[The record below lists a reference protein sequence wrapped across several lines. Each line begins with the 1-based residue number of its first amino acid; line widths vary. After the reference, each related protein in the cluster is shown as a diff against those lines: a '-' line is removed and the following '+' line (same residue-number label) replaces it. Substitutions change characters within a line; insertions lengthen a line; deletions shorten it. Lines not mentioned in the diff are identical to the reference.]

1 VIVLELTVETLIVQV
16 GCDQGEHGE
25 DRALVENVDIVIRP
39 NRERPTLKQVDDH
52 SKAHYD
58 LD

>member
-1 VIVLELTVETLIVQV
+1 MIVLVLTGEALIVDV

-25 DRALVENVDIVIRP
+25 DRALVENVDIVICP